1 MAMWGVDLRAYAEG
15 TVGERF
21 GRPVIRFGLDGRDMS
36 NLRAALR
43 FTAEMFF
50 AAGARAV
57 FPAVAGPPER
67 ITGPADARLLAD
79 GPEDPRAYS
88 LITTHLFGTA
98 RMSVRPEAGVVGP
111 DFAVHGTRDLYVVD
125 SSVFPTNTG
134 VNPQLSIMGVAMHAA
149 NTMLDHAT

>member
-1 MAMWGVDLRAYAEG
+1 MAMWGVDLRACAEG
-15 TVGERF
+15 TVSERF

-57 FPAVAGPPER
+57 LPGVAGLPDR
-67 ITGPADARLLAD
+67 INPGDARLLAN
-79 GPEDPRAYS
+79 GPEDARAYS

-111 DFAVHGTRDLYVVD
+111 DFAVHGTRNLFVVD

-149 NTMLDHAT
+149 NMMLDRAT